1 MSLWLFEFQ
10 ELRFV
15 RTFGLFNNNSWV
27 AWLDKIGLIMHQII
41 QHEGDMIIPGLADSR
56 AISDV
61 MLCSMICT
69 RSSLLFEGGH
79 HISVNLFRKAG
90 DS

>member
-1 MSLWLFEFQ
+1 
-10 ELRFV
+10 
-15 RTFGLFNNNSWV
+15 
-27 AWLDKIGLIMHQII
+27 MHQFI
-41 QHEGDMIIPGLADSR
+41 QHEGDMIIPGLADSKE
-56 AISDV
+56 ISDL

>member
-1 MSLWLFEFQ
+1 
-10 ELRFV
+10 
-15 RTFGLFNNNSWV
+15 
-27 AWLDKIGLIMHQII
+27 MHQII
-41 QHEGDMIIPGLADSR
+41 QHEGNMIIPGLADSR
-56 AISDV
+56 ETSDLI
-61 MLCSMICT
+61 LCSMICT

>member
-1 MSLWLFEFQ
+1 
-10 ELRFV
+10 
-15 RTFGLFNNNSWV
+15 
-27 AWLDKIGLIMHQII
+27 MHQFI
-41 QHEGDMIIPGLADSR
+41 QHEGDMIIPGLADSKE
-56 AISDV
+56 ISDL

-69 RSSLLFEGGH
+69 RSSRLFEGGH